1 MAIGT
6 VRVGIVG
13 VGNNAAPHRGP
24 AYQRLPQVELT
35 VCCATLLPRAEVG
48 AQRLGIAKACAD
60 VGTMIRMQE
69 LDVVSICVP
78 NDAHSQKA
86 LNAPTPARTSCAKSP
101 WRKISSLPGR
111 CATRLPARTGRPW

>member
-35 VCCATLLPRAEVG
+35 VCCATLLASRGWRATTRNRE
-48 AQRLGIAKACAD
+48 
-60 VGTMIRMQE
+60 
-69 LDVVSICVP
+69 
-78 NDAHSQKA
+78 
-86 LNAPTPARTSCAKSP
+86 
-101 WRKISSLPGR
+101 SLR
-111 CATRLPARTGRPW
+111 